1 MEIRSLFDNNGKQV
15 KKIADS
21 KNVKNLADK
30 LRKALKDSEEDA
42 VDVAIETLQDES
54 NVDAIAAV
62 VEVLTEVKNDLK
74 EEEGGEVEVDAEI
87 LDARKRLEMR
97 RKRAIRDARMRR
109 AMARRNEMIRDARV
123 RRPMRSLR
131 VRDSRELT
139 PARRPMRSLNVRDS
153 RVVRRPLRRY

>member
-1 MEIRSLFDNNGKQV
+1 MEIRSLFDNNNGKQV

-131 VRDSRELT
+131 VRDSRVLEPT
-139 PARRPMRSLNVRDS
+139 RRPMRQAVRDG
-153 RVVRRPLRRY
+153 RLVRRPLRRY